1 MRIFVGELV
10 MASARKEWNG
20 NEIFDDL
27 ESALPCYANILVQ
40 NVTFIIR
47 DILSPKEAL
56 NHEILYIRKPLRPE
70 RSIVEKMFLETL
82 HWRRSALSWENERQF
97 WSFPSIPQTGICCS
111 RYIFTCKID
120 ICITQNSGGWASKSD
135 QTSQKKVIFKNMKYF
150 HIIILF
156 LKDQNS
162 GGWAPASGSRKKP
175 KRRLRLWRG
184 EESHRALE
192 DIEKVG
198 DDGGD
203 GGDHSTLDD
212 IEVVGGQRYEQSYRG
227 DHSTLDEIMKLL

>member
-1 MRIFVGELV
+1 
-10 MASARKEWNG
+10 
-20 NEIFDDL
+20 
-27 ESALPCYANILVQ
+27 
-40 NVTFIIR
+40 
-47 DILSPKEAL
+47 
-56 NHEILYIRKPLRPE
+56 
-70 RSIVEKMFLETL
+70 
-82 HWRRSALSWENERQF
+82 
-97 WSFPSIPQTGICCS
+97 
-111 RYIFTCKID
+111 
-120 ICITQNSGGWASKSD
+120 
-135 QTSQKKVIFKNMKYF
+135 MKYF

-192 DIEKVG
+192 DIEEVG
-198 DDGGD
+198 DDEGD

-212 IEVVGGQRYEQSYRG
+212 IEVVGGQTGEQNYWG